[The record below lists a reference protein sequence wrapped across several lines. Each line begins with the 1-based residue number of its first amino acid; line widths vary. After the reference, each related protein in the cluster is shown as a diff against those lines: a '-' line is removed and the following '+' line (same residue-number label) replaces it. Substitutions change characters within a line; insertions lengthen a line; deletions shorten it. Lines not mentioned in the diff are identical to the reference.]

1 MSRLFI
7 ELYLD
12 EDVDVLSAP
21 LMRAR
26 GFVVITTQ
34 EAGQFRNSDAEQLA
48 SAVRRHKTL
57 LTHNRVDFEA
67 LGQTYFAAGQPHD
80 GIIVAVRRP
89 PREIGRRLLRMLN
102 YVTAEEMQNHVRYIC
117 RERQE

>member
-7 ELYLD
+7 ALYLD
-12 EDVDVLSAP
+12 EDVDVLIAR

-34 EAGQFRNSDAEQLA
+34 EAGQLRNNDAAQLA
-48 SAVRRHKTL
+48 YAVSQHKTL

-67 LGQTYFAAGQPHD
+67 LAQTYFAAGQRHD
-80 GIIVAVRRP
+80 GIIFAVRRS
-89 PREIGRRLLRMLN
+89 PRDIARRLLRILN
-102 YVTAEEMQNHVRYIC
+102 AVTAEEMHNQVRYI
-117 RERQE
+117 

>member
-12 EDVDVLSAP
+12 EDVDVLIAQ
-21 LMRAR
+21 LIRAR

-34 EAGQFRNSDAEQLA
+34 EAGQLRNSDAEQLA
-48 SAVRRHKTL
+48 YTVSQHKTL

-67 LGQTYFAAGQPHD
+67 LAQTYFAAGQPHD
-80 GIIVAVRRP
+80 GIIFAVRRP
-89 PREIGRRLLRMLN
+89 PREIARRLLHILN
-102 YVTAEEMQNHVRYIC
+102 SVTAEEMQNQVRYI
-117 RERQE
+117 